1 MAKRKRT
8 KKRRAW
14 LLPFIGI
21 LLCSIAIVLILRGI
35 NQIGMLIDEY
45 LYFPPNETEKT
56 EDPDDSDDES
66 KELRYQEYVSEA
78 SEEFDVPES
87 VIFAVIY
94 CESNFDA
101 DALSPV
107 GAKGLMQMMPATF
120 KEMQGYLK
128 ETHEEND
135 LFDPEISI
143 RYGTYYLSRM
153 YKHFGNWET
162 AFAAYNAGPTIVSKW
177 LKDTDYSTD
186 GKTLSHIPYSETS
199 HYVKK
204 VSGLVEKYN
213 EYSQTE
219 VQK

>member
-8 KKRRAW
+8 KQRLSW
-14 LLPFIGI
+14 LLPLIGI
-21 LLCSIAIVLILRGI
+21 LLCSVAIVLILRGI
-35 NQIGMLIDEY
+35 SRLGEIIDEH
-45 LYFPPNETEKT
+45 LYFPTKQTEKT
-56 EDPDDSDDES
+56 PNSDNSDEPED
-66 KELRYQEYVSEA
+66 LLYQEYVSSA
-78 SEEFDVPES
+78 SREFDVPES
-87 VIFAVIY
+87 VIYAVIY

-101 DALSPV
+101 DAESAV

-120 KEMQGYLK
+120 GEMQGYLK
-128 ETHEEND
+128 ENYAEEA

-177 LKDTDYSTD
+177 LNDPAYSTD

-204 VSGLVEKYN
+204 VSGMVEKYN